1 MKPGQMMI
9 ALVCGSALLPSMA
22 QEERRFD
29 RCFEQAAN
37 RYGLNKRM
45 LVAIARTESALT
57 PHVIGPRN
65 QNGSYD
71 IGMMQINSS
80 WLPTLAKY
88 GKGSTNFSTLAP
100 TLMWVPGSLLTT
112 SQGTVPPGK
121 RWVHTTQSVPTSN
134 KSMSPRSSKTTS
146 WWAAQVDESQL

>member
-22 QEERRFD
+22 QEERKFD

-88 GKGSTNFSTLAP
+88 GIGQRELLNACTNIDVGAWILAHNVARHGP
-100 TLMWVPGSLLTT
+100 TWKAVGAYNAASPDKQQKYVAKVQQNYILVGGPG
-112 SQGTVPPGK
+112 
-121 RWVHTTQSVPTSN
+121 R
-134 KSMSPRSSKTTS
+134 
-146 WWAAQVDESQL
+146 